1 MKKNKNNAKK
11 VVGSLRST
19 PEDSYH
25 DTRLQFQTKKKYF
38 TKNTKR
44 LEITPFKKEQH
55 KWL

>member
-19 PEDSYH
+19 PEDHYH